1 MTRVKQHTLALLLG
15 WVSGMLDIVDNP
27 VHATVAGS
35 MGLEMIHH
43 LHWALVCR
51 NRSLIALHK
60 LLPRKSKGDVEK
72 CNEMGINHFYNFVEE
87 AGFYGDVEKV
97 IGCFTK
103 VTFSTVWVYSADGKL
118 MTFNLF
124 FLEKRL

>member
-15 WVSGMLDIVDNP
+15 RVSAMLDIVDDP

-35 MGLEMIHH
+35 MGLEMIHL

-60 LLPRKSKGDVEK
+60 LLPRKSKEDGEK
-72 CNEMGINHFYNFVEE
+72 SNEMGINHF
-87 AGFYGDVEKV
+87 
-97 IGCFTK
+97 TPLL
-103 VTFSTVWVYSADGKL
+103 WKL
-118 MTFNLF
+118 AFMVMW
-124 FLEKRL
+124 KK